1 MKLNNRFI
9 FGILSLL
16 LAAVIAFVALP
27 TIARQTNGK
36 EEIVRITQPVL
47 KGEQIS
53 SENAEVVE
61 VGGYNLPS
69 NIAHQLSDV
78 NGLYA
83 TADLAVGD
91 YILTSKIS
99 SVPVSSDVAL
109 NSIPSGKVAI
119 SLTVK
124 TLASG
129 LSDKLQ
135 PGDII
140 RIYHFL
146 DTAAE
151 VPELRFV
158 KVLSVTDS
166 DGINV
171 DNAKEPTEDEEKQQS
186 ATITVL
192 ASPEQAKI
200 ITGLENDG
208 VAHVALISRNNDKL
222 ADELLAEQ
230 DKTLQEI
237 YFPETL
243 IEEEA
248 ADAENSDVE
257 SEPQETETAESAQST
272 NETAPSAEKSN
283 QGRRIFVMGKV
294 ITVWGSPGSG
304 KSMFCCILAKALTR
318 DKRKA
323 IIINADMNVPML
335 PVWLPEQ
342 IIQTNTSIGQV
353 LSSVEIDTSL
363 VASHVTVLKNYPFIG
378 MMGYAA
384 GENPLSYPEVKYTM
398 VLQLIHAAAKLVDFV
413 ILDCSTSMTNVF
425 TPAAIEAG
433 DVVIRILT
441 PDLKG
446 INYLKAH
453 QPLLVD
459 ERFRFSEHMTF
470 AGLARPFHALD
481 EMGYI
486 IGGFDGLL
494 PYSKEIDRCATEGGM
509 FKAITYCNPKYT
521 ASLNKVLEILEQ
533 MELAEQSEDDAAYEC
548 EEDADE

>member
-146 DTAAE
+146 DTA
-151 VPELRFV
+151 
-158 KVLSVTDS
+158 VLSKYCPSQTQ
-166 DGINV
+166 
-171 DNAKEPTEDEEKQQS
+171 T
-186 ATITVL
+186 
-192 ASPEQAKI
+192 ASMWIMPRSPRRMKKSSSQPPSLCWQA
-200 ITGLENDG
+200 LN
-208 VAHVALISRNNDKL
+208 
-222 ADELLAEQ
+222 
-230 DKTLQEI
+230 
-237 YFPETL
+237 
-243 IEEEA
+243 
-248 ADAENSDVE
+248 
-257 SEPQETETAESAQST
+257 
-272 NETAPSAEKSN
+272 
-283 QGRRIFVMGKV
+283 RRR
-294 ITVWGSPGSG
+294 S
-304 KSMFCCILAKALTR
+304 
-318 DKRKA
+318 
-323 IIINADMNVPML
+323 L
-335 PVWLPEQ
+335 PV
-342 IIQTNTSIGQV
+342 
-353 LSSVEIDTSL
+353 
-363 VASHVTVLKNYPFIG
+363 LK
-378 MMGYAA
+378 
-384 GENPLSYPEVKYTM
+384 
-398 VLQLIHAAAKLVDFV
+398 
-413 ILDCSTSMTNVF
+413 MT
-425 TPAAIEAG
+425 A
-433 DVVIRILT
+433 
-441 PDLKG
+441 
-446 INYLKAH
+446 
-453 QPLLVD
+453 
-459 ERFRFSEHMTF
+459 
-470 AGLARPFHALD
+470 
-481 EMGYI
+481 
-486 IGGFDGLL
+486 
-494 PYSKEIDRCATEGGM
+494 
-509 FKAITYCNPKYT
+509 
-521 ASLNKVLEILEQ
+521 
-533 MELAEQSEDDAAYEC
+533 
-548 EEDADE
+548 